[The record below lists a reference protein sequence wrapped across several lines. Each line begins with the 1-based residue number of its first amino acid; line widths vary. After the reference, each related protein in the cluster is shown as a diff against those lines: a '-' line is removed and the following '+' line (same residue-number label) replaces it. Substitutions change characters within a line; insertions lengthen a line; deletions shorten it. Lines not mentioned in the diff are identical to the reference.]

1 MKSLV
6 RVVALERVRSPLLAI
21 AIGQLSSPKVPSSLS
36 RLDREAKGE
45 LARLLASG
53 DFTGALDETSLIY
66 PTKGPRRVLLVGLGV
81 MTEITRGAI
90 RRAAAVAGRAALKLG
105 TESMTFHL
113 AHKTLDGVPPA
124 AVGQVIIEG
133 VAQGAWSFN
142 DLKATED
149 RKELGAIT
157 IVATREDRREI
168 EAGRRVGAAIAL
180 GHYLARNLQ
189 ALPGNV
195 CTPQYLAD
203 TARRLGTSYGYKVTV
218 LGRTQMQKQGMGGM
232 IAVSQGS
239 RQEPQFIVLEYKGAG
254 RQAPLCFVGKGVTFD
269 SGGISI
275 KPALHME
282 DMKYDMSGAAAVL
295 GLFETL
301 AHLKPAANVV
311 GIIPATENMPS
322 GTAIKPGDIVT
333 SHYGKSIEIVN
344 NRNGYQDDD
353 EAGVAGVRV
362 VTARGLA
369 ATTDTYGRYHF
380 TCAIV
385 PNESR
390 GSNFVLKLDDR
401 TLPSGFRSSTR
412 PVQVQRATRGKALRI
427 NFGASI
433 HRVVG
438 LDIADAVFEPD
449 SVEMRS
455 QWQPRIG
462 LLVQELQKG
471 PAVLRLSYVADV
483 ESEAL
488 VDRRL
493 ASIKDQV
500 MAAWIELNCCYEL
513 VIEPEV
519 HWRLG
524 APPARPRGT
533 DK

>member
-124 AVGQVIIEG
+124 AVGQVIVEG

-168 EAGRRVGAAIAL
+168 EAGRRIGAAIAL

-239 RQEPQFIVLEYKGAG
+239 RQEPQFIVLEHKGAG
-254 RQAPLCFVGKGVTFD
+254 RQAPICFVGKGVTFD

-344 NRNGYQDDD
+344 TDAEGRLILADALSYVRKFKPACVIDAATLTGAVVIGLGHHATGLMGNDDQLVEEVRQAGDRAGERCWPLPLWDEYREQIKSDFADVKNSGGRAAGTLTAGWFLREFVEGYRWAHLDI
-353 EAGVAGVRV
+353 AGTAWTDSDRTDMAKGPTGAGVRLFTEFV
-362 VTARGLA
+362 LGRARG
-369 ATTDTYGRYHF
+369 
-380 TCAIV
+380 
-385 PNESR
+385 
-390 GSNFVLKLDDR
+390 
-401 TLPSGFRSSTR
+401 
-412 PVQVQRATRGKALRI
+412 
-427 NFGASI
+427 
-433 HRVVG
+433 
-438 LDIADAVFEPD
+438 
-449 SVEMRS
+449 
-455 QWQPRIG
+455 
-462 LLVQELQKG
+462 
-471 PAVLRLSYVADV
+471 
-483 ESEAL
+483 
-488 VDRRL
+488 
-493 ASIKDQV
+493 
-500 MAAWIELNCCYEL
+500 
-513 VIEPEV
+513 
-519 HWRLG
+519 
-524 APPARPRGT
+524 
-533 DK
+533 